1 MFLNTNHWQ
10 LCARMASVLL
20 GGAWASVS
28 AQEASPGIVGQQGWL
43 FYRHE
48 FSNPSDDANVS
59 KTIDL
64 LRRVN
69 AQLARNGTQLVVV
82 MAPLKIR
89 VHSEF
94 LPPSAALTDHLK
106 GSYGRMLQALRSGGV
121 APVDLETAFIASQ
134 KRNSPMPLYF
144 KRDTH
149 WSSAGALLAAETVRD
164 MVQADTRLQQLTAS
178 LPKTRYQLTWSSKDW
193 PVDGDLPPQLPK
205 GSPQF
210 DKELIKIFTVEK
222 LADQST
228 GGLLDNSALPITLL
242 GSSYTADWTN
252 FPAAMRY
259 ALQSDLLS
267 ISVDALQGQWFGL
280 HSYLRDDAFQA
291 QRPKLLIWE
300 MPARDMRAPP
310 DFQWREARYKM
321 NATEW
326 LLQTSALLQIQ
337 CIPSGINAKVSHA
350 TVKGAQSG
358 ARGFSTPAS
367 VSSDYVELQFDK
379 PLQRK
384 DYLSGKLVVDG
395 SKVLTLEVSSK
406 AGRSRTSTLPVAGD
420 DVAHVLRT
428 ALVGAEASDGISQV
442 RFFPGTTRSF
452 SLQEIQ
458 VCQQPADLLN

>member
-1 MFLNTNHWQ
+1 MSLKTNRWRH
-10 LCARMASVLL
+10 CARTAILLL
-20 GGAWASVS
+20 GGASASVF
-28 AQEASPGIVGQQGWL
+28 AQEAAPGIVGQDGWL

-48 FSNPSDDANVS
+48 FSDPSDNANVS

-69 AQLARNGTQLVVV
+69 TQLARNGTQLVVV

-89 VHSEF
+89 IHSEF
-94 LPPSAALTDHLK
+94 LPPSVALTDHLK
-106 GSYGRMLQALRSGGV
+106 NNYVRMLQSLRNVGV
-121 APVDLETAFIASQ
+121 AAVDLETAFIGSP

-149 WSSAGALLAAETVRD
+149 WSSAGALLAAESVRD
-164 MVQADTRLQQLTAS
+164 MLQSDVRLQPLTAS
-178 LPKTRYQLTWSSKDW
+178 LPKTRYQLTWSPKDW

-205 GSPQF
+205 GSPPF

-222 LADQST
+222 LAGQST
-228 GGLLDNSALPITLL
+228 GGLLDNAAPPITLL

-259 ALQSDLLS
+259 ALQSDILS
-267 ISVDALQGQWFGL
+267 ISVDALQGQWVGL
-280 HSYLRDDAFQA
+280 HSYLRDDAFQT

-326 LLQTSALLQIQ
+326 LLQTSALLQGQ
-337 CIPSGINAKVSHA
+337 CAPSGIAAKVSHA
-350 TVKGAQSG
+350 SIKGAQVVANG
-358 ARGFSTPAS
+358 VHTAAS
-367 VSSDYVELQFDK
+367 LASDYVELQFDK
-379 PLQRK
+379 PLQRT

-395 SKVLTLEVSSK
+395 SKVLTLEAFSK
-406 AGRSRTSTLPVAGD
+406 TGRTRKSTIPVAGD
-420 DVAHVLRT
+420 DLAHVLRT
-428 ALVGAEASDGISQV
+428 ALLGAEASDGITQV
-442 RFFPGTTRSF
+442 RIFPGTARSF